1 MENKQDVF
9 AYLKNLFNDS
19 LQKTDIWRERA
30 KEDFAYYHG
39 HQWSKQDADI
49 LREQK
54 RPALT
59 FNHIK
64 PRVDAILGAEINN
77 RREVRFIPRTLGKA
91 IPNELLTSAAE
102 WFRDQADA
110 DREDTTLFKDA
121 VIAGMGWGEISIDF
135 YNDPNGKPF
144 IKRMDPFKLIWDPS
158 AHSTNLKDAQYL
170 FYIDKKPIS
179 ELKDMFPDAEEEEFY
194 ANLQAD
200 IGDYAYDDDYGDD
213 SKKIGQV
220 IEARYKE
227 KAIYYRIKDL
237 NTGQEKDISE
247 QEFKKLKD
255 LLGCEIPHIK
265 FKKIITKRAY
275 LGATKLLQDIDEP
288 LVPDGSFGWECV
300 TGFFDDTDKVFYGVV
315 RSLKDPQQWMNK
327 FFSQSMHILNSQSK
341 GGIMVERGAFDD
353 DRQAVES
360 WTKTDQITW
369 LRPGALSQGKIQ
381 PKPSANFP
389 AGFFQLFNE
398 AQQQL
403 SQVSG
408 ISQEFLGTCEVNQPG
423 ILEAQRK
430 QSSLNILASLFDNL
444 KEYRKNQG
452 KVMLYLIQNFLA
464 DGRLIKILGDD
475 QAQYVPLIREDIC
488 NIEYDIVVDEAPT
501 TVNEKERTFAIL
513 MQLIPQFQNMMTPDI
528 VMEFLRYSPIP
539 TSLVEKLKNLQ
550 QQQRQQQLQQLQQ
563 LQQQSQQQQRI
574 Q

>member
-1 MENKQDVF
+1 M
-9 AYLKNLFNDS
+9 
-19 LQKTDIWRERA
+19 
-30 KEDFAYYHG
+30 H
-39 HQWSKQDADI
+39 HQ
-49 LREQK
+49 
-54 RPALT
+54 
-59 FNHIK
+59 H
-64 PRVDAILGAEINN
+64 
-77 RREVRFIPRTLGKA
+77 A
-91 IPNELLTSAAE
+91 IPANIQNISA
-102 WFRDQADA
+102 
-110 DREDTTLFKDA
+110 KN
-121 VIAGMGWGEISIDF
+121 IS
-135 YNDPNGKPF
+135 
-144 IKRMDPFKLIWDPS
+144 S
-158 AHSTNLKDAQYL
+158 YL
-170 FYIDKKPIS
+170 
-179 ELKDMFPDAEEEEFY
+179 
-194 ANLQAD
+194 
-200 IGDYAYDDDYGDD
+200 
-213 SKKIGQV
+213 
-220 IEARYKE
+220 
-227 KAIYYRIKDL
+227 
-237 NTGQEKDISE
+237 
-247 QEFKKLKD
+247 
-255 LLGCEIPHIK
+255 
-265 FKKIITKRAY
+265 
-275 LGATKLLQDIDEP
+275 
-288 LVPDGSFGWECV
+288 
-300 TGFFDDTDKVFYGVV
+300 DDTDKVFYGVV

-430 QSSLNILASLFDNL
+430 QSSLNILAFLFDNL

-452 KVMLYLIQNFLA
+452 KVMLHLIQNFLA
-464 DGRLIKILGDD
+464 DGRLVKILGDD
-475 QAQYVPLIREDIC
+475 QAQYVPLIREYIC